1 MSSKTLD
8 QLIREMDTKVAQ
20 EDFEKKASAADNLT
34 DLWMQAL
41 GTQTEPK
48 EEEDMYEFTK
58 QAAQED
64 ALNTM
69 CIYYAADVCSDGMS
83 KQASVMNKQAAQE
96 MVINHCYH
104 ASRGYVTPEV
114 CIMKEASDRTM
125 SAIGGM
131 TAAGTEKFWA
141 GFMKAA
147 AEDASATAGSAD
159 GASGAAPNS
168 VSTDYAGYKAQAP
181 NMDLATGSTM
191 PIDGSGTIESMIAKV
206 MGGSGS
212 SYGYQGV
219 LSHDFLP
226 KA

>member
-1 MSSKTLD
+1 MPSKTFD
-8 QLIREMDTKVAQ
+8 QLLREMDTKVAQ

-41 GTQTEPK
+41 GTQTEPQ
-48 EEEDMYEFTK
+48 EEESMYEFTK

-69 CIYYAADVCSDGMS
+69 CIYYAADVCSNHMS

-96 MVINHCYH
+96 LIMDHCYRV
-104 ASRGYVTPEV
+104 SRGRVTPDV

-125 SAIGGM
+125 AQIGGM

-147 AEDASATAGSAD
+147 ADDAAAASAD
-159 GASGAAPNS
+159 GAAGPTANS
-168 VSTDYAGYKAQAP
+168 MSTDYNGYKSQAT
-181 NMDLATGSTM
+181 NMDEATGSTM

-212 SYGYQGV
+212 AYGYQGV
-219 LSHDFLP
+219 LSHEFLP